1 MTVRTLAHE
10 SLDVYQ
16 VAIQFIA
23 VSTKLPFPSGT
34 GVIVN
39 QLRRAE
45 LSIPLNIAEGYARRT
60 TKERNRFYEIA
71 RGSAHECSAIL
82 DASVASGVLHERMIQ
97 EGKDLLH
104 RVVSM
109 LVGLSR

>member
-16 VAIQFIA
+16 DAIQFIA

-82 DASVASGVLHERMIQ
+82 DSSVAS
-97 EGKDLLH
+97 
-104 RVVSM
+104 
-109 LVGLSR
+109 

>member
-1 MTVRTLAHE
+1 MPSPSLGHE
-10 SLDVYQ
+10 SLHAYK

-23 VSTKLPFPSGT
+23 VSAKLPFPVGAGALTS
-34 GVIVN
+34 

-45 LSIPLNIAEGYARRT
+45 LSIALNIAEGYSRRSAR
-60 TKERNRFYEIA
+60 ERNRFYEIS

-82 DASVASGVLHERMIQ
+82 DASVASGFLEDSMVV
-97 EGKDLLH
+97 EGKELLH

-109 LVGLSR
+109 LVGLGR